1 MTPQEQR
8 NQQLDDLIAK
18 YQPTLR
24 HNNEFSMMI
33 KEVYGGRANLSE
45 TLLQKIEDN
54 DDHNQFLLAKLFDQ
68 VKTFYDLL
76 YMNYAFLSDKLDG
89 GPEYTGRFGE
99 GDGTDHIASGAG
111 LRTMT
116 VYGLL
121 TVNGQS
127 NSTGKIDLPE
137 SPFYGQYYTEYSMV
151 SFLTTKTISEKL
163 FPLLKNKKDLFI
175 VVKTNNGVVHTTTK
189 EFIHSS
195 VYPIENKPNESRS
208 DLTVIDNTHKFYKR
222 FYKLDNENV
231 TDIVKDLYMYE
242 VGINPFRP
250 RDSRQLATL
259 PELENVENIINRVIT
274 DPLNKFKKIL
284 LS

>member
-24 HNNEFSMMI
+24 QNNEYYKMV
-33 KEVYGGRANLSE
+33 KELYGGRDKIPAS
-45 TLLQKIEDN
+45 TLQMIHDFEEYN
-54 DDHNQFLLAKLFDQ
+54 TILLAKLFDQ

-99 GDGTDHIASGAG
+99 GDGVDHIGSGAG

-127 NSTGKIDLPE
+127 NSTDKIDIPE

-151 SFLTTKTISEKL
+151 TFLTTKTISEKL
-163 FPLLKNKKDLFI
+163 FPLLKTKKDLFI
-175 VVKTNNGVVHTTTK
+175 VVKTNKGIVHTTSN
-189 EFIHSS
+189 ELIHSS
-195 VYPIENKPNESRS
+195 VYPIENKPNENRS
-208 DLTVIDNTHKFYKR
+208 DLTVYDNTQLFYKR
-222 FYKLDNENV
+222 FYKLDNDNV
-231 TDIVKDLYMYE
+231 TDIIKDLYMYE

-259 PELENVENIINRVIT
+259 PELENVENIINRVLT
-274 DPLNKFKKIL
+274 DPLNKFKQIL